1 MLALESRCEF
11 GLHVRAGS
19 SATSAMLALV
29 SATRDDLRGHL
40 EAYYRSCGWPV
51 EHASDGTLRARGA
64 GGVTW
69 IGLVVIPEDIAEGG
83 LAARLRGL
91 SDERMPGGGERC
103 PLELL
108 PAAECAEELRA
119 LLAELGLSE
128 LVSVY
133 SLAAA
138 A

>member
-1 MLALESRCEF
+1 
-11 GLHVRAGS
+11 
-19 SATSAMLALV
+19 MLALV

-40 EAYYRSCGWPV
+40 EAYYRSCGWTV
-51 EHASDGTLRARGA
+51 ECASDGTLRARGA

-83 LAARLRGL
+83 LATRLRGL

-108 PAAECAEELRA
+108 PAAECADELRA

>member
-1 MLALESRCEF
+1 ML
-11 GLHVRAGS
+11 
-19 SATSAMLALV
+19 TLV
-29 SATRDDLRGHL
+29 SATRDELRGHL

-51 EHASDGTLRARGA
+51 EFSSDGTLRARGA

-69 IGLVVIPEDIAEGG
+69 IGLVVMPGDIAGDG
-83 LAARLRGL
+83 LAVRLREL

-108 PAAECAEELRA
+108 PAAECADELRA

-128 LVSVY
+128 VASVY

>member
-1 MLALESRCEF
+1 MN
-11 GLHVRAGS
+11 
-19 SATSAMLALV
+19 
-29 SATRDDLRGHL
+29 ATRDDLLGHL

-69 IGLVVIPEDIAEGG
+69 IGLVVMPEDIAAGD
-83 LAARLRGL
+83 LAAWLREL
-91 SDERMPGGGERC
+91 SGERMPGGGERC

-133 SLAAA
+133 SFAAA

>member
-1 MLALESRCEF
+1 
-11 GLHVRAGS
+11 
-19 SATSAMLALV
+19 V
-29 SATRDDLRGHL
+29 SATREDLLGHL
-40 EAYYRSCGWPV
+40 EAYYRSCGWSI
-51 EHASDGTLRARGA
+51 ERARDGSVRASGA

-69 IGLVVIPEDIAEGG
+69 VGLVVMPEDIGGEGFA
-83 LAARLRGL
+83 LRLREL
-91 SDERMPGGGERC
+91 SGERMPGGGERC

-133 SLAAA
+133 SLAVAA
-138 A
+138 

>member
-1 MLALESRCEF
+1 MLTF
-11 GLHVRAGS
+11 
-19 SATSAMLALV
+19 V
-29 SATRDDLRGHL
+29 SATREELRGHL

-51 EHASDGTLRARGA
+51 DHAGDGTLRARGA

-69 IGLVVIPEDIAEGG
+69 ISLVVMREDIIGGG
-83 LAARLRGL
+83 LAETLRRL
-91 SDERMPGGGERC
+91 SCERMPGGGERC

-108 PAAECAEELRA
+108 PAAECVGEVRT